1 MHTCGIVYKK
11 SYFSPSNRNVITSPI
26 WSIND
31 PAGHL
36 CTLATSSLGGRAAP
50 LLAPGTVRLRIAK
63 PNTSKQ
69 RLPTYRRPRRTRPA
83 MSATHSSNPM
93 PSVTT
98 SLHDDEGL
106 PTTPP
111 NIDTNVPPEGTPLTG
126 KHASSLPFTSTHI
139 LRDERVTAMR
149 FEISGRVVGPVP
161 AREFLDRYLPGENTP
176 PLLLLD
182 PEAQTRMT
190 KLTQEMKEVG
200 KETNMYGIWV
210 IITVCRSFCI

>member
-1 MHTCGIVYKK
+1 MTVWWTSRTGCNLGSDVARGCGRLSVRCG
-11 SYFSPSNRNVITSPI
+11 NRTDSDDRDFPKLVSR
-26 WSIND
+26 
-31 PAGHL
+31 
-36 CTLATSSLGGRAAP
+36 C
-50 LLAPGTVRLRIAK
+50 
-63 PNTSKQ
+63 Q
-69 RLPTYRRPRRTRPA
+69 RRTRPA

-93 PSVTT
+93 ASVTT

-106 PTTPP
+106 PTTPL

-149 FEISGRVVGPVP
+149 FEISGRVVGPVL
-161 AREFLDRYLPGENTP
+161 AREFLDRYLPGENAP
-176 PLLLLD
+176 PLLSLD
-182 PEAQTRMT
+182 PEAQIRMT

-210 IITVCRSFCI
+210 IVTFCRSFCI